1 MWDHTIEHIV
11 DQRSRLVP
19 PLLVRNTAPNTAARP
34 IVKSSWR
41 VAATGPD
48 RCVLT
53 EALSIIH
60 AAQQVVVFSSFL
72 LSDIEIQ
79 RALLEAA
86 ARGCRVYG
94 LVAAEAKLDRDVSD
108 EDDFETKTTESH
120 KQMLNE
126 FAGRMLIRSSPAFHA
141 KCVLADPATA
151 VARGILLTA
160 NLTTEALTRNE
171 ELAVRLSVPETQ
183 EMFEQLRYAIWEM
196 AERELVGKGQ
206 LDRVKP
212 LGEVVL
218 PQSAQRVVAT
228 MGARCQI
235 REAMLEMIRAAH
247 RGIIVSSFG
256 WDADHPVVAAL
267 CKRAGEGL
275 PVTVLARY
283 RSASIPAL
291 LKLRRAGA
299 RVHCFTWLHAKALVC
314 DDQAM
319 VMSANLQK
327 HGLDEG
333 FELGVRLAGADSEA
347 LRELLQSWTE
357 HSQWRV
363 EIPATLGDASG
374 EIVPLSPNSVP
385 KKPEPTIRIKAT
397 ETVTLDAVT
406 ARSAD
411 RLEEAKLSE
420 ASVRQEV
427 ERRGMAWVHQVIVR
441 YSLRAPRVPSAA
453 KREERSKGAKEGDGT
468 VAERPAV
475 YRLPDGS
482 KALGAGTPEEAKAAR
497 RVAESLGIKTILA
510 EERVS

>member
-19 PLLVRNTAPNTAARP
+19 PLLVRNTAPNSAARP
-34 IVKSSWR
+34 IAKSSWR

-53 EALSIIH
+53 EALSIIQ

-108 EDDFETKTTESH
+108 EDDFETRTAESH

-126 FAGRMLIRSSPAFHA
+126 FAGSMLIRSSPAFHA

-212 LGEVVL
+212 LGRG
-218 PQSAQRVVAT
+218 RVAPVRP
-228 MGARCQI
+228 ARRRHDGCALSDTGSDVGDDP
-235 REAMLEMIRAAH
+235 RCTSRDH
-247 RGIIVSSFG
+247 R
-256 WDADHPVVAAL
+256 
-267 CKRAGEGL
+267 
-275 PVTVLARY
+275 
-283 RSASIPAL
+283 
-291 LKLRRAGA
+291 LKLRLGCGSSGCR
-299 RVHCFTWLHAKALVC
+299 RT
-314 DDQAM
+314 
-319 VMSANLQK
+319 LQ
-327 HGLDEG
+327 EG
-333 FELGVRLAGADSEA
+333 R
-347 LRELLQSWTE
+347 
-357 HSQWRV
+357 
-363 EIPATLGDASG
+363 
-374 EIVPLSPNSVP
+374 
-385 KKPEPTIRIKAT
+385 
-397 ETVTLDAVT
+397 
-406 ARSAD
+406 
-411 RLEEAKLSE
+411 
-420 ASVRQEV
+420 
-427 ERRGMAWVHQVIVR
+427 
-441 YSLRAPRVPSAA
+441 
-453 KREERSKGAKEGDGT
+453 
-468 VAERPAV
+468 
-475 YRLPDGS
+475 
-482 KALGAGTPEEAKAAR
+482 
-497 RVAESLGIKTILA
+497 
-510 EERVS
+510 